1 MTKHRNLTYDEIATF
16 DNLKTACLR
25 FNYTTGRYDTR
36 EVMFKPEVDISPYLS
51 CFEFMEHE
59 VTTRRQRSNVTKVV
73 FKNVPLNIPDEEIV
87 HLCETYGKPTDYT
100 VHYEKLTNNRN
111 KGMVGGTRYME
122 VELFTGASMNNFYWM
137 EGPLSGDTGSR
148 VTVLHPGQVQQCSN
162 CLKLANLGCPG
173 KGNGKACVALGTPRT
188 TMTTYM
194 DFIKLKHGYRSLK
207 TMYYEKYPNLGGA
220 GSCGISENENS
231 NGDEEDIVPINPIEE
246 KDGQIADLKKAL
258 EECQKELT
266 DINVIKDTLVKTRN
280 ELKFSKKYTAVSKRK
295 IDFARKITEQ
305 RMSDC
310 LLVPSSH
317 REDELIN
324 LYYTLADEDSFKL
337 EDDEI
342 VPDGDFL
349 KDVEEQL
356 VERGDCPVERNRLD
370 QVRNKILD
378 KLKSKKQ
385 GRGRRDSISSIS
397 SIGSL
402 KRSGEDQLGGD
413 SVRVRAESS
422 SQLPIPF
429 KAQQ

>member
-1 MTKHRNLTYDEIATF
+1 
-16 DNLKTACLR
+16 
-25 FNYTTGRYDTR
+25 
-36 EVMFKPEVDISPYLS
+36 
-51 CFEFMEHE
+51 
-59 VTTRRQRSNVTKVV
+59 
-73 FKNVPLNIPDEEIV
+73 
-87 HLCETYGKPTDYT
+87 
-100 VHYEKLTNNRN
+100 
-111 KGMVGGTRYME
+111 
-122 VELFTGASMNNFYWM
+122 
-137 EGPLSGDTGSR
+137 
-148 VTVLHPGQVQQCSN
+148 
-162 CLKLANLGCPG
+162 
-173 KGNGKACVALGTPRT
+173 
-188 TMTTYM
+188 
-194 DFIKLKHGYRSLK
+194 
-207 TMYYEKYPNLGGA
+207 MYYEKYPNLGGA
-220 GSCGISENENS
+220 GSCGISENDNS

-317 REDELIN
+317 REDELVN
-324 LYYTLADEDSFKL
+324 LYYTLADEDSFRL
-337 EDDEI
+337 EEDEI
-342 VPDGDFL
+342 IPDGDFL
-349 KDVEEQL
+349 KDVEEKL

>member
-1 MTKHRNLTYDEIATF
+1 
-16 DNLKTACLR
+16 
-25 FNYTTGRYDTR
+25 
-36 EVMFKPEVDISPYLS
+36 
-51 CFEFMEHE
+51 
-59 VTTRRQRSNVTKVV
+59 
-73 FKNVPLNIPDEEIV
+73 
-87 HLCETYGKPTDYT
+87 
-100 VHYEKLTNNRN
+100 
-111 KGMVGGTRYME
+111 
-122 VELFTGASMNNFYWM
+122 
-137 EGPLSGDTGSR
+137 
-148 VTVLHPGQVQQCSN
+148 
-162 CLKLANLGCPG
+162 
-173 KGNGKACVALGTPRT
+173 
-188 TMTTYM
+188 
-194 DFIKLKHGYRSLK
+194 
-207 TMYYEKYPNLGGA
+207 
-220 GSCGISENENS
+220 
-231 NGDEEDIVPINPIEE
+231 
-246 KDGQIADLKKAL
+246 
-258 EECQKELT
+258 
-266 DINVIKDTLVKTRN
+266 
-280 ELKFSKKYTAVSKRK
+280 
-295 IDFARKITEQ
+295 
-305 RMSDC
+305 MSDC

-385 GRGRRDSISSIS
+385 GRGRRDSIGSIS